1 MTVFRPEI
9 PPPVAPSIG
18 RFPPDLKRSIKQA
31 IRALSVNPNAGEP
44 LRREPEGLWKYRVRR
59 FRIVYEIDQR
69 KRTLRIVA
77 IGYRR
82 QIYEALT
89 SLLRQP

>member
-9 PPPVAPSIG
+9 PPHIATSIR

-31 IRALSVNPNAGEP
+31 IRALSVNPT
-44 LRREPEGLWKYRVRR
+44 LRRELEGLWKYRVRR
-59 FRIVYEIDQR
+59 FRIVYEVDRR

-77 IGYRR
+77 IGHRR

>member
-9 PPPVAPSIG
+9 PPHVATSIR

-44 LRREPEGLWKYRVRR
+44 SEENWKVFGSIEYAAFVLCMR
-59 FRIVYEIDQR
+59 
-69 KRTLRIVA
+69 
-77 IGYRR
+77 
-82 QIYEALT
+82 
-89 SLLRQP
+89 

>member
-9 PPPVAPSIG
+9 PPHVATNIR

-44 LRREPEGLWKYRVRR
+44 LRRELEGLWKYRVRR
-59 FRIVYEIDQR
+59 FRIVYEIDRR

-77 IGYRR
+77 IGHRR
-82 QIYEALT
+82 QIYEAAT